1 MSAPSKEE
9 LRQAA
14 LNALSQFPTLALAVQ
29 AGDPRVLAQ
38 IGAQVEMLSLVVEH
52 TEVGRFEAFTK
63 TRDSTVLADASLK
76 GILPLARSCKV
87 KIGVQNSGNAPFQV
101 ASGRRFLDAKGRLY
115 QADAAVTV
123 PAGQTALVAV
133 TQKSLRTVNHL
144 VQIAQP
150 FYEMQVPLGE
160 AAHLAMLSVWKGGVE
175 FIYSPDYF
183 NIAAGQLAYTVETDE
198 LRRLWIRMGDT
209 SRVGYSVQAGDSFEL
224 RITECEG
231 AITDLSAGET
241 FTLEYVL
248 TPADGLV
255 KCTLSSVD
263 DSGANPP
270 TLADLQVMSRYPAI
284 YDHNAVYLGE
294 FDALLRRYL
303 TPRFLSVWNEQIE
316 ESVRGPSVAN
326 INTLFVS
333 GMVNGMTNAAFE
345 ARVRDLIRRADDS
358 YRVRFVATDDEPV
371 PVAIVASISVVH
383 DAATVESQIRAAVL
397 AAFGDGAP
405 DVSQG
410 MRNPIRVQ
418 AITRILKAQVPALQ
432 DDAADFRV
440 TVTLPATV
448 LPEQFLHISAASL
461 SVNVQRANYGNAL
474 WSY

>member
-1 MSAPSKEE
+1 MTAPTKEA

-14 LNALSQFPTLALAVQ
+14 LNALSQYPAVALAVQ

-38 IGAQVEMLSLVVEH
+38 IGAQVEMLSLMVDH
-52 TEVGRFEAFTK
+52 TEVSRFEAFTK
-63 TRDSTVLADASLK
+63 SRDSTILADASLK
-76 GILPLARSCKV
+76 GILPLARACRVKV
-87 KIGVQNSGNAPFQV
+87 SLQNKGGAAFQV
-101 ASGRRFLDAKGRLY
+101 VAGRRFLDSKGRLY
-115 QADAAVTV
+115 QADAAVTI
-123 PAGQTALVAV
+123 PSGQTALVAM
-133 TQKSLRTVNHL
+133 TQKDVRSVSHT

-150 FYEMQVPLGE
+150 FYEIQVPLGDSV
-160 AAHLAMLSVWKGGVE
+160 HLASLSVWKGSTE
-175 FIYSPDYF
+175 LAYSPDYF
-183 NIAAGQLAYTVETDE
+183 NITAGQLAYTVETDE
-198 LRRLWIRMGDT
+198 LRRLWVRMGDS
-209 SRVGYSVQAGDSFEL
+209 SRVGYSVSAGDIFDL

-231 AITDLSAGET
+231 AVTDLTAGET
-241 FTLEYVL
+241 FTLQYIL
-248 TPADGLV
+248 TPADGQV
-255 KCTLSSVD
+255 SATLSTVD

-270 TLADLQVMSRYPAI
+270 TMADLRVMARYPAI

-303 TPRFLSVWNEQIE
+303 SPRFLSVWNEQIE
-316 ESVRGPSVAN
+316 ESVRGASVNN

-333 GMVNGMTNAAFE
+333 GLINGMTNAAFE
-345 ARVRDLIRRADDS
+345 ARVRELISRADDS
-358 YRVRFVATDDEPV
+358 YKVRFVATDIEPV
-371 PVAIVASISVVH
+371 PVSIVASVSVVH
-383 DAATVESQIRAAVL
+383 DAASVESQIRAAVL

-448 LPEQFLHISAASL
+448 LPEQFLHVSAASL
-461 SVNVQRANYGNAL
+461 SVTVQRANFGNAL

>member
-1 MSAPSKEE
+1 MTAPTKEA

-14 LNALSQFPTLALAVQ
+14 LNALSQYPAVALAVQ

-38 IGAQVEMLSLVVEH
+38 IGAQVEMLSLMVDH
-52 TEVGRFEAFTK
+52 TEVSRFEAFTK
-63 TRDSTVLADASLK
+63 SRDSTILADASLK
-76 GILPLARSCKV
+76 GILPLARACRVKV
-87 KIGVQNSGNAPFQV
+87 SLQNKGGAAFQV
-101 ASGRRFLDAKGRLY
+101 VAGRRFLDSKGRLY
-115 QADAAVTV
+115 QADAAVTI
-123 PAGQTALVAV
+123 PSGQTALVAM
-133 TQKSLRTVNHL
+133 TQKDVRSVSHT

-150 FYEMQVPLGE
+150 FYEIQVPLSDSV
-160 AAHLAMLSVWKGGVE
+160 HLASLSVWKGSAE
-175 FIYSPDYF
+175 LAYSPDYF
-183 NIAAGQLAYTVETDE
+183 NITAGQLAYTVETDE
-198 LRRLWIRMGDT
+198 LRRLWVRMGDS
-209 SRVGYSVQAGDSFEL
+209 SRVGYSVSAGDVFEM

-231 AITDLSAGET
+231 AVTDLTAGET
-241 FTLEYVL
+241 FTLQYIL
-248 TPADGLV
+248 TPADGQV
-255 KCTLSSVD
+255 SATLSTVD

-270 TLADLQVMSRYPAI
+270 TMADLRVMARYPAI

-303 TPRFLSVWNEQIE
+303 SPRFLSVWNEQIE
-316 ESVRGPSVAN
+316 ESVRGASVNN

-333 GMVNGMTNAAFE
+333 GLINGMANAAFE
-345 ARVRDLIRRADDS
+345 ARVRELIARADDS
-358 YRVRFVATDDEPV
+358 YKVRFVATDIEPV
-371 PVAIVASISVVH
+371 PVSIVASVSVVH
-383 DAATVESQIRAAVL
+383 DAASVESQIRAAVL

-448 LPEQFLHISAASL
+448 LPEQFLHVSAASL
-461 SVNVQRANYGNAL
+461 SVTVQRANFGNAL